1 MPPLD
6 SFNISCVLLYISLTN
21 PSPQLMIS
29 FSHPST
35 MLFATVIAMSRK
47 LVPHANVRLP
57 PADDVSPI
65 QLNVQQQQQLQ
76 PLPFLN
82 WSLQVLELADGFCRV
97 VVITAIPST
106 RRFHQTTPYPT
117 PPPTLHPL
125 TPTAKDI
132 KVHLKLSFHG
142 TSITTTTHSPALL
155 YRIPLVPQRVPDE
168 GHCQEAEKQTT
179 TCCGKTVGHVT
190 AYCPLTLPAR

>member
-6 SFNISCVLLYISLTN
+6 SLNISCVLLYMLLTN
-21 PSPQLMIS
+21 PSPQLMMC

-35 MLFATVIAMSRK
+35 VLFATVIAMSRK
-47 LVPHANVRLP
+47 LVPHPNVRLP

-65 QLNVQQQQQLQ
+65 QLSVQQQQQLQ

-97 VVITAIPST
+97 VIITAIPSS

-117 PPPTLHPL
+117 PPTLHPL

-142 TSITTTTHSPALL
+142 TTTTTHSPALL

-168 GHCQEAEKQTT
+168 GHCQELKNKQQRLV
-179 TCCGKTVGHVT
+179 VGRQLVT
-190 AYCPLTLPAR
+190 

>member
-97 VVITAIPST
+97 VVITAIPSS

-117 PPPTLHPL
+117 TNSPSLGADSQGHQSPFKTLIPPNLHHHHHPL
-125 TPTAKDI
+125 T
-132 KVHLKLSFHG
+132 
-142 TSITTTTHSPALL
+142 
-155 YRIPLVPQRVPDE
+155 RPLVSHSSRS
-168 GHCQEAEKQTT
+168 
-179 TCCGKTVGHVT
+179 T
-190 AYCPLTLPAR
+190 ACPG